1 MNYATCI
8 RRQGPL
14 AEKVARLHKERVAAG
29 LIRDDAPKSAPVVT
43 DPIPHVPQQKRAH
56 EKVINPRATKIGR
69 IQAIVCEHY
78 DIAFA
83 QMIGHDRRRR
93 PTWARQVAMAVARNM
108 TSNSTTQI
116 GRAFERD
123 HTTVVS
129 GCRVVEER
137 TAANPHL
144 CEELREIMAKVHEAL
159 AQ

>member
-1 MNYATCI
+1 MNYAACI

-14 AEKVARLHKERVAAG
+14 ATKVARLHKERVAAG
-29 LIRDDAPKSAPVVT
+29 LIRDDREPASAAPTPKEPN
-43 DPIPHVPQQKRAH
+43 IEIR
-56 EKVINPRATKIGR
+56 PRKPRETKIGK

-78 DIAFA
+78 SITFDA
-83 QMIGHDRRRR
+83 MMCNTHMRRFVW
-93 PTWARQVAMAVARNM
+93 PRQIAMAVARNM

-137 TAANPHL
+137 MAANPHL
-144 CEELREIMAKVHEAL
+144 REELREIMAKVREAL